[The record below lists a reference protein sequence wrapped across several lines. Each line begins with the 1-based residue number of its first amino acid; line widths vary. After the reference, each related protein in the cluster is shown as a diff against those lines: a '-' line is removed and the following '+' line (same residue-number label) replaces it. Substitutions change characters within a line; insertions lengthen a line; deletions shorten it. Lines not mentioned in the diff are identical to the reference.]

1 MKMNF
6 QISLR
11 PSVLLILVIVFTSCH
26 HSTTKQTAMGYESRK
41 VEQSKATFDN
51 ARELQHEG
59 DLEQAI
65 RGFANCLKY
74 KSADK
79 STVDSLYPILS
90 NALLQLMNSYQAAG
104 KVEECTDCF
113 GKIYRCPPPMIRK
126 YCLRDLRSIYAYAL
140 YRNDKMDEAEA
151 MIEKALAT
159 RYYIKTHEN
168 LFRDYSYAAAI
179 YYCLPSKQELLMH
192 YGLLALRES
201 ELCTHTSGAQWLLT
215 MLAETYNLRGEID
228 KAVSLH
234 ERAIKI
240 ATQKKD
246 TLGTAHAYKGL
257 ANIYIEW
264 DLYDKANECASMA
277 ISVIGDDRRYPDIIA
292 SIYTCKACCL
302 YAMERVDS
310 MYYYLDKAARY
321 CKDLPYGNGQVYIDY
336 MKGVAMTEKAG
347 KDSLA
352 RGIALLDTVARKS
365 YQKTKNK
372 AFYSLA
378 KAYIREGDNKM
389 GTAMLDSMYAMTHT
403 ASQTYYVKG
412 ANLYALRY
420 FMRLGDNTRA
430 MQYAKM
436 LSEEKTY
443 EQSAVMTQKLADLY
457 VKMNTEKK
465 DSQLKYYKMKSKN
478 GQMHFFVF
486 ASVSLAFIILIC
498 AILLYKRKVYRMNTM
513 LMNERLENLT
523 KKMQTE
529 MANHQETK
537 EVLSKIIKDNSHKDL
552 DLMSAEVLTSEGE
565 KEFVKYFR
573 VLHPT
578 FLDKLDKRCNT
589 LGHREIL
596 CCMLIALKQDNHQIS
611 EIMCIAYRS
620 VIMARYRIKQ
630 KMSLSE
636 EESIED
642 VIYSLCDET

>member
-1 MKMNF
+1 MNRHV
-6 QISLR
+6 SLHV
-11 PSVLLILVIVFTSCH
+11 SVLFILIVLSSCRGN
-26 HSTTKQTAMGYESRK
+26 TARQMAKGYESQK
-41 VEQSKATFDN
+41 VEQCKATFED
-51 ARELQHEG
+51 ARKLQHEG
-59 DLEQAI
+59 DLAQAI

-74 KSADK
+74 ASTDK
-79 STVDSLYPILS
+79 STVDSLYPVLS

-104 KVEECTDCF
+104 KVEECTAYFD
-113 GKIYRCPPPMIRK
+113 KIYQCPPPMISK
-126 YCLRDLRSIYAYAL
+126 YCLRDLRSVYAYAL
-140 YRNDKMDEAEA
+140 YRNDKMPEAED
-151 MIEKALAT
+151 MIEKAIAT
-159 RYYIKTHEN
+159 HYYIKTHEN

-179 YYCLPSKQELLMH
+179 YYCLPSKQDLLMH

-215 MLAETYNLRGEID
+215 MLAEAYNLKGEIN
-228 KAVSLH
+228 KAIYLH
-234 ERAIKI
+234 ERAVKI
-240 ATQKKD
+240 AIQKHD
-246 TLGTAHAYKGL
+246 TLGASHAYKGL
-257 ANIYIEW
+257 ANIYLEW
-264 DLYDKANECASMA
+264 SVYDKANECASKA
-277 ISVIGDDRRYPDIIA
+277 VSVIGDDRRYPDIIA
-292 SIYTCKACCL
+292 SIYTCKACCQ
-302 YAMERVDS
+302 YAMARIDS
-310 MYYYLDKAARY
+310 MYYYLDKAGRY

-336 MKGVAMTEKAG
+336 LKGVAMTETME
-347 KDSLA
+347 KDSLT
-352 RGIALLDTVARKS
+352 RGIALLDTVVRKS
-365 YQKTKNK
+365 YMKTKNK

-389 GTAMLDSMYAMTHT
+389 GTAMLDSMYGMTHT

-420 FMRLGDNTRA
+420 FIGQGDNVRA
-430 MQYAKM
+430 MRYAKM
-436 LSEEKTY
+436 LSKEKTF
-443 EQSAVMTQKLADLY
+443 EQSAVMAQKLAGLY

-465 DSQLKYYKMKSKN
+465 DSQLKYYKVKSKN
-478 GQMHFFVF
+478 DQLHFFVF
-486 ASVSLAFIILIC
+486 VSVLLAVIILIC
-498 AILLYKRKVYRMNTM
+498 AILLYKRRVYRMNTM

-611 EIMCIAYRS
+611 QIMCIAYRS

-630 KMSLSE
+630 KMNLSE

-642 VIYSLCDET
+642 VIYSLCDETI